1 MCTRTNSSIGQAC
14 TLPVDGESGKPPEP
28 ARPRLS
34 GMLRERTRPRLTACT
49 QEREPCFNIS
59 LPSSRICEITSI
71 KGHAQ
76 SHADSPY
83 SRQRIRAFVSI
94 LRSNS
99 HLHAARGA
107 AAAAHGAEHAD
118 GGGGARTQDMSA
130 SHVCLQITLTSMPRG
145 EPRRLMGRNTPTAGA
160 ARRSRGGESPA
171 AAARDSRSSV
181 LGLSAR
187 NTSVPST

>member
-1 MCTRTNSSIGQAC
+1 MCTQTSSSIAPAC

-49 QEREPCFNIS
+49 QKREPCFNIS
-59 LPSSRICEITSI
+59 PSSSRLCEMASI
-71 KGHAQ
+71 KGYAQ

-99 HLHAARGA
+99 HLHAARGT
-107 AAAAHGAEHAD
+107 AAAHGAKHAD
-118 GGGGARTQDMSA
+118 GRGGARTQDTSA
-130 SHVCLQITLTSMPRG
+130 SRVCLQITLTSMPRG
-145 EPRRLMGRNTPTAGA
+145 EPRRLKGRNTPTAGA
-160 ARRSRGGESPA
+160 ARRSCGGESPA

-187 NTSVPST
+187 ST